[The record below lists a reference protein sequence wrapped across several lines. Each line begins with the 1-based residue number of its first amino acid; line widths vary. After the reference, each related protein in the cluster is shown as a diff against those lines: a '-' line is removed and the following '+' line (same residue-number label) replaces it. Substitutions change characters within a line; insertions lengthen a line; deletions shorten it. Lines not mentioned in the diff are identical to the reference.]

1 MRFPWRRTPPPVRRV
16 DVGPFEGEQ
25 ARRRAEE
32 ALERTVAET
41 KEYAALGKKLRE
53 IRERNHLTELF
64 YEIHRG
70 G

>member
-1 MRFPWRRTPPPVRRV
+1 MRLRFWRAES
-16 DVGPFEGEQ
+16 GPLEGEQ

-32 ALERTVAET
+32 ELDRTVAET
-41 KEYAALGKKLRE
+41 PAYAALGRKLRE

-70 G
+70 R